1 MRFVDEAVISVKA
14 GKGGNGCVSFRR
26 EKFVPRGGPDGG
38 DGGDGGSII
47 LRADS
52 RLLSLYDFRIMRH
65 YEAQNGQ
72 GGMGSQRYGRKGEDL
87 VLNLARGHARV
98 RADPRRRAYADRSCG
113 SGRRISG
120 GPGRTRRQGQ
130 RALQVLDH
138 ARTPFRAARR
148 TRRGAQSAPRTQD
161 PCGRGDHRTAQCGQ
175 VHLHFPHFGGPA
187 QDCGLSLHH
196 ADGPTSAS

>member
-72 GGMGSQRYGRKGEDL
+72 GGMAASATGAK
-87 VLNLARGHARV
+87 ARIWSSTCPWA
-98 RADPRRRAYADRSCG
+98 RSC
-113 SGRRISG
+113 SSR
-120 GPGRTRRQGQ
+120 
-130 RALQVLDH
+130 
-138 ARTPFRAARR
+138 
-148 TRRGAQSAPRTQD
+148 PRK
-161 PCGRGDHRTAQCGQ
+161 
-175 VHLHFPHFGGPA
+175 
-187 QDCGLSLHH
+187 
-196 ADGPTSAS
+196 ASIC